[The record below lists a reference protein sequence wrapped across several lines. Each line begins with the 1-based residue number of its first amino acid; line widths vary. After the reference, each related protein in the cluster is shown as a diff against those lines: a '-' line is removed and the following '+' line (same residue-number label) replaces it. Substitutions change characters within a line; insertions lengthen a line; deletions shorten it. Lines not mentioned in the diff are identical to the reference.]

1 MAPDLRLCYARAIR
15 DAPTLARLLPTNLRG
30 TTMLAS
36 TANRVMR
43 RTTERA
49 NELIR
54 RQTEQSIAWHA
65 AAGPEAIERRLAE
78 LDAEWDIER
87 CLETLAPTFSL
98 FGLTFGITFNRK
110 WLIVPLLVQAFF
122 LQHALQGWCPPIPV
136 LRYLGVR
143 TATEIAEER
152 YALKA
157 LRGDFK
163 RVEGTGSPI
172 GAAIEAARPT
182 GKSEA

>member
-1 MAPDLRLCYARAIR
+1 
-15 DAPTLARLLPTNLRG
+15 
-30 TTMLAS
+30 MLAS
-36 TANRVMR
+36 TVNRVAR

-65 AAGPEAIERRLAE
+65 AAGPEAVERRLAE

-87 CLETLAPTFSL
+87 CLETLAPTISL
-98 FGLTFGITFNRK
+98 FGLTVGITINRK
-110 WLIVPLLVQAFF
+110 WLVVPLVVQIFL

-143 TATEIAEER
+143 TASEIAEER

-157 LRGDFK
+157 LRGDFQ
-163 RVEGTGSPI
+163 RVQDTSAGGSVC
-172 GAAIEAARPT
+172 AAIEAARPT
-182 GKSEA
+182 GKNDA